1 MDALKAVF
9 GIGMVILIIAAIG
22 EWIANIVKMVALFG
36 DPIGAWLIG
45 RTIGIFVAP
54 IGAILGYL

>member
-1 MDALKAVF
+1 MNALKAVL

-22 EWIANIVKMVALFG
+22 GWVANIVKMVALFN

-45 RTIGIFVAP
+45 RAIGIFVAP
-54 IGAILGYL
+54 LGAILGYF